1 MTNSLTLKK
10 PLMAIVAV
18 LTMAGC
24 SVTDKN
30 MAPSQATG
38 TGNITEE
45 LVALI
50 K

>member
-1 MTNSLTLKK
+1 
-10 PLMAIVAV
+10 MAIVAV

-38 TGNITEE
+38 TGNVTEE

>member
-1 MTNSLTLKK
+1 
-10 PLMAIVAV
+10 MAIIAV
-18 LTMAGC
+18 LIMAGC

-38 TGNITEE
+38 TGNVTEE
-45 LVALI
+45 LVAFI